1 MVEVAGRNG
10 MVGEGNYDSVH
21 RPAFRFM
28 NRDGKSRLHWKV
40 SSEADPGWMEAI
52 ASIDGGFIRI
62 KATGSGGVNRKQ
74 SLMPGSRR
82 KRKRQGSQGSFC
94 LVRKIVTQ
102 RNEDIHSNGLL
113 GHSDDIPRF
122 CTGESVLEV
131 LLRLS
136 IKFEGVEGDASG
148 IH

>member
-1 MVEVAGRNG
+1 

-62 KATGSGGVNRKQ
+62 KATGLGVNRKQ

-82 KRKRQGSQGSFC
+82 KRKRQGS
-94 LVRKIVTQ
+94 
-102 RNEDIHSNGLL
+102 
-113 GHSDDIPRF
+113 
-122 CTGESVLEV
+122 
-131 LLRLS
+131 
-136 IKFEGVEGDASG
+136 
-148 IH
+148 